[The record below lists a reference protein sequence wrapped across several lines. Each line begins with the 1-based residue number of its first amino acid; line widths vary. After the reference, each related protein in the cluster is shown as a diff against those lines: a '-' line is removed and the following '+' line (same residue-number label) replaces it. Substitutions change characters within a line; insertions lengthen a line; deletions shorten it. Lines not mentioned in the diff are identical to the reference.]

1 MPTGIV
7 GPTQVR
13 TLTLKQLKD
22 LILDMYLQKQ
32 KYDEKCAESRLPK
45 ETMEQYM
52 YTYLNQRYGLKN
64 LIIEW
69 AAAIISGIKKYSL
82 EDSDVALFGKI
93 LRNECDEDF
102 RLVHNE
108 VKSAM
113 TDILRDKLKRKFKHK
128 SEGEIAKILGD
139 VQASEIEEWQ
149 WKEII
154 RKMYNEEHFA
164 ILEQRLHDKVSE
176 KNPQLG
182 RADRRRLTREELI
195 ALQNQK
201 GQALPFVEFQKI
213 VLDFQLATHEKYI
226 KKFVTL
232 FKRLDTDTNGIL
244 NEDEFKELLA
254 MMRVCPTKEDVERL
268 LQIVD
273 PYNNQQ
279 ITFSECLELLSRVLL
294 LFLII

>member
-1 MPTGIV
+1 MKALPTGIV

-22 LILDMYLQKQ
+22 LIQDMYMQKQ
-32 KYDEKCAESRLPK
+32 KYDEKCAESRLPR

-69 AAAIISGIKKYSL
+69 AAAIINGVKRYSL

-102 RLVHNE
+102 RFVHNE

-113 TDILRDKLKRKFKHK
+113 ADILRDKLKRKFKHK
-128 SEGEIAKILGD
+128 TEGEIAKLMTDI
-139 VQASEIEEWQ
+139 QAGEIEEWQ

-164 ILEQRLHDKVSE
+164 ILEQRIRDKISE
-176 KNPQLG
+176 RNPG
-182 RADRRRLTREELI
+182 INRADRRRLTREELI
-195 ALQNQK
+195 ALQTQK
-201 GQALPFVEFQKI
+201 ERPTPFTDFQK
-213 VLDFQLATHEKYI
+213 VPFASHTLDCAGLPAGDAREIHKEVRDAFQEAGRGHE
-226 KKFVTL
+226 
-232 FKRLDTDTNGIL
+232 RDTERGRVQAAGGHDARGRFRRRRGTAASDRRPL
-244 NEDEFKELLA
+244 QQPADHLL
-254 MMRVCPTKEDVERL
+254 
-268 LQIVD
+268 
-273 PYNNQQ
+273 
-279 ITFSECLELLSRVLL
+279 
-294 LFLII
+294 

>member
-1 MPTGIV
+1 MKTLPTGVV

-22 LILDMYLQKQ
+22 LIQDMYTQKQ
-32 KYDEKCAESRLPK
+32 RYDEKCAESRLPR

-69 AAAIISGIKKYSL
+69 AAAIINGIKRYSL

-102 RLVHNE
+102 RFVHNE

-113 TDILRDKLKRKFKHK
+113 TDILKERIKRKFKHK
-128 SEGEIAKILGD
+128 TEGEVADIMTS
-139 VQASEIEEWQ
+139 VQNGSIEEWQ
-149 WKEII
+149 WLEII

-164 ILEQRLHDKVSE
+164 ILEQRIKDKVLE
-176 KNPQLG
+176 RNPGLG
-182 RADRRRLTREELI
+182 KTDRKRLTREELMV
-195 ALQNQK
+195 LQSQK
-201 GQALPFVEFQKI
+201 DNSLPFTDFQKI

-226 KKFVTL
+226 KKFVSL
-232 FKRLDTDTNGIL
+232 FKKLDTDTNGVL
-244 NEDEFKELLA
+244 GEDEFKQLVA
-254 MMRVCPTKEDVERL
+254 MMRVSGSEEETERL

-279 ITFSECLELLSRVLL
+279 ITFSECLALLSSV
-294 LFLII
+294 